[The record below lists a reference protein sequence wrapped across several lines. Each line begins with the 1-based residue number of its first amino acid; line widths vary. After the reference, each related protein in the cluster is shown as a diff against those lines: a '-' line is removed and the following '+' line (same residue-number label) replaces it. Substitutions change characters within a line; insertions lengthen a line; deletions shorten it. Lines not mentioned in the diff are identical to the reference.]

1 MKEIYD
7 YVNGKYQPIEC
18 WIFISIIKQQE
29 EKEKKRTNQRFFD
42 EIIFVTIS
50 PIGFLNVACS

>member
-1 MKEIYD
+1 VKEIYD

-29 EKEKKRTNQRFFD
+29 EKEKKTNKSK
-42 EIIFVTIS
+42 IFR
-50 PIGFLNVACS
+50 